1 MALER
6 GGVAEPSMALP
17 THLEALTGTLAACAD
32 KGRWQQCLPIAAA
45 LVGGDADA
53 DADAAA
59 STISV
64 SPLPEMAETTSRF
77 PEMTSGLPEITS
89 RFPEMLSRLSARDRA
104 VYALDLPRYEACPTA
119 AKPSAAPQSPT
130 RDLHA
135 NMYVHGSRYEA
146 HLGRSACGTSAPLNP
161 LEVTQNPLALGC
173 ARQVRK

>member
-53 DADAAA
+53 DAAA
-59 STISV
+59 SI
-64 SPLPEMAETTSRF
+64 SPLPEI
-77 PEMTSGLPEITS
+77 PEMTSGLPEITL

-104 VYALDLPRYEACPTA
+104 VYALDLPRYEA
-119 AKPSAAPQSPT
+119 
-130 RDLHA
+130 
-135 NMYVHGSRYEA
+135 
-146 HLGRSACGTSAPLNP
+146 HL
-161 LEVTQNPLALGC
+161 
-173 ARQVRK
+173 